1 MQPKLLIVL
10 GVLAFQYLSVY
21 LAGTRSN
28 YISKVPFC
36 FVLFC
41 FALLCFALFFLYR
54 VVDKSLE
61 LELALMPKSVCF

>member
-10 GVLAFQYLSVY
+10 GVLVFQCLSVY
-21 LAGTRSN
+21 LSGPRSN
-28 YISKVPFC
+28 CTRKVPFC

-41 FALLCFALFFLYR
+41 FAFFFLYR